1 MANSKTRTIHYTAL
15 GFSDP
20 CQFEVDPLGYIDYE
34 ADALERC
41 EQMTDHQLLDM
52 SYDPAETPE
61 GRNAA
66 RLELVSRGIK

>member
-1 MANSKTRTIHYTAL
+1 MKSIHYTAL

-34 ADALERC
+34 ADARYEH
-41 EQMTDHQLLDM
+41 MTDHQLLDM

-66 RLELVSRGIK
+66 RLELVSRGIR

>member
-1 MANSKTRTIHYTAL
+1 MRTKSIHFTAL
-15 GFSDP
+15 GFSEA
-20 CQFEVDPLGYIDYE
+20 CQFEADALGYIDYC

-52 SYDPAETPE
+52 SYDAAETPE
-61 GRNAA
+61 VRNSA